1 MVNQNQ
7 QTAGNIK
14 SQQPRKQG
22 ILSILSLG
30 GREEV
35 TKNMYVYEYENEIL
49 LVECGI
55 GFADETM
62 LGVDLLLPDISYL
75 LDVTKPTKG
84 GSAFGGKRIVGMVMT
99 HGHEDHIGAI
109 PFIIPQ
115 LSQQFPIFA
124 SPLTASLTNEKL
136 RDFRLKPIVKA
147 IPFDN
152 PTVKIGS
159 FSVTFIHV
167 THSVPDS
174 ASLFIETPAGNVI
187 HTGDFKFDFTPYDGK
202 QSDFARFTQSG
213 QKGVMCLVSDC
224 LGSEKAGHSGT
235 EKPLAHSIE
244 EAMKNC
250 KGKFIMTTYSSHVAR
265 WNQALDA
272 AKKLNRKV
280 CFVGRSLIK
289 VKDAAITLGYMSIP
303 KGMEVEIAEV
313 NHLPEHEVLLF
324 VAGSQGQENSALS
337 RIANNEHKELSLSKL
352 DTVLFSSDPI
362 PGNEVSV
369 TALVDTI
376 AKKGVPVLYSMSA
389 GANYHVSGHGH
400 REDLQLMIALTKP
413 VYVMPTSGNYKH
425 MVAYKQIAKE
435 MGYSDDKHL
444 LTENGQEVIFE
455 NGIARMGK
463 KIESK
468 TVFVDRISGEEVD
481 QYVLRD
487 REKLAKEGVVI
498 IMAEV
503 NAATGQLLDAPSLV
517 TRGFSPADQRTLSL
531 SLPKEIASALHKQ
544 NGRVTNWV
552 HLRKTIGDLAI
563 KHITKALKRQPLIL
577 PVIIEV

>member
-1 MVNQNQ
+1 MDIKQ
-7 QTAGNIK
+7 Q
-14 SQQPRKQG
+14 QQQQQKPVGRT
-22 ILSILSLG
+22 LSILSLG

-35 TKNMYVYEYENEIL
+35 TKNMYVYEYGQEIL

-75 LDVTKPTKG
+75 LSTKK
-84 GSAFGGKRIVGMVMT
+84 KIVGMVMT

-115 LSQQFPIFA
+115 LHQQFPIYA
-124 SPLTASLTNEKL
+124 SPLTASLANEKL
-136 RDFRLKPIVKA
+136 KDFRLKTTVKSVS
-147 IPFDN
+147 FDQ
-152 PTVKIGS
+152 PTVRIGS

-174 ASLFIETPAGNVI
+174 ASLFIETPAGNVV

-202 QSDFARFTQSG
+202 QSDFARFSQAA

-224 LGSEKAGHSGT
+224 LGSEKAGHSST
-235 EKPLAHSIE
+235 EKPLEGSIE

-265 WNQALDA
+265 WNQALQA
-272 AKKLNRKV
+272 AKKHNRKV
-280 CFVGRSLIK
+280 CFVGRSLVK
-289 VKDAAITLGYMSIP
+289 VKDVAVKLGYMHIP
-303 KGMEVEIAEV
+303 QGMEVEIPEV
-313 NHLPEHEVLLF
+313 AHLPENEVLLF

-376 AKKGVPVLYSMSA
+376 AKKGINVLYSMSA
-389 GANYHVSGHGH
+389 GATYHVSGHGH

-413 VYVMPTSGNYKH
+413 KYVMPTSGNYKH
-425 MVAYKQIAKE
+425 MVAYKSIARD
-435 MGYSDDKHL
+435 MGYPDNTHL
-444 LTENGQEVIFE
+444 LTENGQEIIFE
-455 NGIARMGK
+455 NGVARSGK
-463 KIESK
+463 KIETK
-468 TVFVDRISGEEVD
+468 TVFVDHISGEEVD

-503 NAATGQLLDAPSLV
+503 NAATGQLIDAPSLV
-517 TRGFSPADQRTLSL
+517 TRGFSPSDQKTLSL
-531 SLPKEIASALHKQ
+531 SLPREISALLSKQ
-544 NGRVTNWV
+544 KGKVTNWV
-552 HLRKTIGDLAI
+552 HLRKVIGDLAI
-563 KHITKALKRQPLIL
+563 KHVGKKLKRQPLIL